1 MAHPTRATKPNYL
14 TFVTMPAKN
23 ILLESILS
31 KLKIKSLNEMQLASI
46 EATGKHDNVMLL
58 SATGSGKTLAYLLP
72 LVKLLNP
79 ENTNTQAIIIVPS
92 RELALQIESVF
103 KSMGTNLK
111 VTCCYGGHL
120 RETEENNLKQPP
132 ALLIGTPGRLA
143 DHIRRGNITIDA
155 IETLVLDEFDKSLEL
170 GFKDEMSF
178 IIGSLKSI
186 IKRILTSATE
196 AIEIPAFIGMDKIVK
211 LNFLN
216 DADED
221 TGLTV
226 KSLLSDGKDKL
237 ETLFRLICMLGNRS
251 TIIFCNHRESV
262 ERTSNWLK
270 EKNILNVFFFQPEK
284 NILNV
289 FYHGALE
296 QQERD
301 AALCKFR
308 NGTVNVLVTTD
319 LASRG
324 LDIANIRYII
334 HYHLPGSEDIFT
346 HRNGRTARMD
356 ASGTAILILSP
367 GETLPEYINAAVKK
381 IDPIAIGLPAT
392 TTLPEKPQWSTL
404 FIAAGKKDKVNKI
417 DIVGFLSNKGQ
428 LKKEDIGLIE
438 VKDFFSFVAVKKIK
452 IGETLRLI
460 QEQKIKN
467 KKVKIVVAK

>member
-1 MAHPTRATKPNYL
+1 
-14 TFVTMPAKN
+14 MPSTN
-23 ILLESILS
+23 LSFDTILS
-31 KLKIKSLNEMQLASI
+31 KLKIDTLNEMQLASI
-46 EATGKHDNVMLL
+46 AAVDKHDNVILL

-72 LVKLLNP
+72 LSKLLKP
-79 ENTNTQAIIIVPS
+79 GGTKTQAIIIVPA

-143 DHIRRGNITIDA
+143 DHIRRGNITTDT
-155 IETLVLDEFDKSLEL
+155 IETMVLDEFDKSLEL
-170 GFKDEMSF
+170 GFADEMSF
-178 IIGSLKSI
+178 IIGSLPSLK
-186 IKRILTSATE
+186 KRMLISATE
-196 AIEIPAFIGMDKIVK
+196 AVEIPGFIGIQDPVR
-211 LNFLN
+211 LDFLN
-216 DADED
+216 DKTEE

-226 KSLLSDGKDKL
+226 KTVRSDGKDKL

-251 TIIFCNHRESV
+251 TIVFCNHRESV

-270 EKNILNVFFFQPEK
+270 EKDIV
-284 NILNV
+284 NV

-296 QQERD
+296 QADRD
-301 AALCKFR
+301 AALFKFR
-308 NGTVNVLVTTD
+308 NGTANVLVTTD
-319 LASRG
+319 LAARG

-334 HYHLPGSEDIFT
+334 HYHLPAGEDVFT

-367 GETLPEYINAAVKK
+367 EETLPAY
-381 IDPIAIGLPAT
+381 IDPETETITLAETAK
-392 TTLPEKPQWSTL
+392 LPEKPQWSTL

-417 DIVGFLSNKGQ
+417 DIVGFLSNRGQ

-438 VKDFFSFVAVKKIK
+438 VKDFFSFVAVRKTKVSGALQLIK
-452 IGETLRLI
+452 
-460 QEQKIKN
+460 EQKIKN